1 MNDNT
6 HDNKKGEKLLQDKQP
21 FSYGTTPRK
30 KSCNNKKIT
39 RVADPHIEGRK
50 VKGKT
55 YYYYRRGTDAPEYL
69 GTADTI
75 LRSVKLA
82 KLATGK

>member
-1 MNDNT
+1 MTDIT
-6 HDNKKGEKLLQDKQP
+6 HDNKNTEKLLQDKQP

-30 KSCNNKKIT
+30 QPCNNKPVQRI
-39 RVADPHIEGRK
+39 AEPHIEGRK
-50 VKGKT
+50 VKGKM

-75 LRSVKLA
+75 LRSVKIA